1 VKQARYSFIKMNP
14 TDRNTPIQCALLA
27 QKYLAQSGM
36 VVDGRAMA
44 AYLKGKVRGHF
55 SNRPEMQ
62 SITQLTVPRT

>member
-1 VKQARYSFIKMNP
+1 VKQARYSFIKMNT
-14 TDRNTPIQCALLA
+14 TDRKTPIQHALLA
-27 QKYLAQSGM
+27 QKNLAQSGM

-44 AYLKGKVRGHF
+44 AYLKDKVRGCF

>member
-1 VKQARYSFIKMNP
+1 MKMNT
-14 TDRNTPIQCALLA
+14 TDRKTPIQRALHA
-27 QKYLAQSGM
+27 QKNLAGSGM

-44 AYLKGKVRGHF
+44 AYLKDKVRGCL